1 MSIVVTA
8 ATGHLGT
15 LVVDELLQRVPADQV
30 VAVARNAA
38 KAAPLAER
46 GVEVRIADYNDPAA
60 LAKAFGAGDTV
71 LLISGLEPNRLEQ
84 HKAVLAA
91 AQDAGV
97 ARIAYTS
104 VLGGPEA
111 DFDLAADHRATE
123 QAILDSGLPY
133 TILRNGW
140 YNEVYTDQLAVQL
153 ANGVVGSAGDGL
165 IASAARRDYAAAAA
179 VVLTSE
185 GHEKK
190 AYELNGD
197 VAWTLTEYAA
207 ELAKQSGMDIGY
219 TNLSPEDHAQVLVGA
234 GLPEP
239 VAQLFVGVDNA
250 IERGLLAGRGSDL
263 TRLIGRPTTPVAESI
278 SAALK
283 TVQAG

>member
-8 ATGHLGT
+8 ATGHLGS

-30 VAVARNAA
+30 VAVARNAE
-38 KAAPLAER
+38 KAAPIADR
-46 GVEVRIADYNDPAA
+46 GVEVRIADYNDADA

-71 LLISGLEPNRLEQ
+71 LLISGLEPNRLDQ
-84 HKAVLAA
+84 HKAVIAA
-91 AQDAGV
+91 AKDAGV

-133 TILRNGW
+133 TFLRNGW
-140 YNEVYTDQLAVQL
+140 YNEVYTDQIAVQL
-153 ANGVVGSAGDGL
+153 ANGVLGSAGQGR

-179 VVLTSE
+179 VVLTGD

-197 VAWTLTEYAA
+197 TDWTLTEYAA
-207 ELAKQSGMDIGY
+207 ELSTQSGRNVAY
-219 TNLSPEDHAQVLVGA
+219 SNLSPADHAQVLIGA
-234 GLPEP
+234 GFPEP

-250 IERGLLAGRGSDL
+250 IERGRLARRSDDL
-263 TRLIGRPTTPVAESI
+263 TQLIGRPTTPVADAI
-278 SAALK
+278 STALK
-283 TVQAG
+283 A

>member
-8 ATGHLGT
+8 ATGHLGN
-15 LVVDELLQRVPADQV
+15 LVIDELLQRVPAGQV
-30 VAVARNAA
+30 VAVARNAE
-38 KAAPLAER
+38 KAAPIADC

-71 LLISGLEPNRLEQ
+71 LLISGLEPNRLDQ
-84 HKAVLAA
+84 HKSIIAIAKE
-91 AQDAGV
+91 AGV

-111 DFDLAADHRATE
+111 DFELATDHRATE

-133 TILRNGW
+133 TFLRNGW
-140 YNEVYTDQLAVQL
+140 YNEVYTDQIPVQL
-153 ANGVVGSAGDGL
+153 ANGVVGSAGDGR
-165 IASAARRDYAAAAA
+165 IGSAARRDYAAAAA
-179 VVLTSE
+179 VVLTGD

-197 VAWTLTEYAA
+197 AAWTLTEYAA
-207 ELAKQSGMDIGY
+207 ELAKQSGKDVAY
-219 TNLSPEDHAQVLVGA
+219 SNLSAKDHVQVLVGA

-239 VAQLFVGVDNA
+239 LAQMFGGVDAA

-263 TRLIGRPTTPVAESI
+263 ARLIGRPTTPIADSI
-278 SAALK
+278 AAAL
-283 TVQAG
+283 AH

>member
-8 ATGHLGT
+8 ATGHLGQ
-15 LVVDELLQRVPADQV
+15 LVIDELLQRVPADQV
-30 VAVARNAA
+30 VAVARNAE
-38 KAAPLAER
+38 KAAPIAAR

-60 LAKAFGAGDTV
+60 LATAFRAGDTV
-71 LLISGLEPNRLEQ
+71 LLISGLEPNRRAQ
-84 HKAVLAA
+84 HQSVIDAAKA
-91 AQDAGV
+91 AGAV
-97 ARIAYTS
+97 RIAYTS

-133 TILRNGW
+133 TFLRNGW
-140 YNEVYTDQLAVQL
+140 YHEVYTEQIGVQL
-153 ANGVVGSAGDGL
+153 EHGVVGSAGDGR
-165 IASAARRDYAAAAA
+165 IGSASRRDYAAAAA
-179 VVLTSE
+179 VVLTGE
-185 GHEKK
+185 GHEKA

-197 VAWTLTEYAA
+197 TSWTLTEYAA
-207 ELAKQSGMDIGY
+207 ELSKQAGQEVAY
-219 TNLSPEDHAQVLVGA
+219 NNVSPSAHAEVLVAA

-263 TRLIGRPTTPVAESI
+263 ARLIGRPTTPLADAIAV
-278 SAALK
+278 ALK
-283 TVQAG
+283 K

>member
-8 ATGHLGT
+8 ATGHLGN
-15 LVVDELLQRVPADQV
+15 LVIDELLQRVPAGQV
-30 VAVARNAA
+30 VAVARNAE
-38 KAAPLAER
+38 KAAPIADR

-60 LAKAFGAGDTV
+60 LAKAIGAGDTL
-71 LLISGLEPNRLEQ
+71 LLISGLEPNRLDQ
-84 HKAVLAA
+84 HKSIIAIAK
-91 AQDAGV
+91 DAGV

-104 VLGGPEA
+104 ALGGPEA

-133 TILRNGW
+133 TFLRNGW
-140 YNEVYTDQLAVQL
+140 YNEVYTDQIPVQL
-153 ANGVVGSAGDGL
+153 ANGVVGSAGDGR
-165 IASAARRDYAAAAA
+165 IGSAARRDYAAAAA
-179 VVLTSE
+179 VVLT
-185 GHEKK
+185 GDVHEKK

-207 ELAKQSGMDIGY
+207 ELARQSGQEVAY
-219 TNLSPEDHAQVLVGA
+219 SNLSAEDHAQVLVGA

-239 VAQLFVGVDNA
+239 VAQLFVGVDAA

-263 TRLIGRPTTPVAESI
+263 TRLIGRPTTPIADSI
-278 SAALK
+278 AAALRS
-283 TVQAG
+283 

>member
-8 ATGHLGT
+8 ATGHLGN
-15 LVVDELLQRVPADQV
+15 LVIDELLQRVPADQV
-30 VAVARNAA
+30 VAVARNAE
-38 KAAPLAER
+38 KAAPIADR

-60 LAKAFGAGDTV
+60 LSKAFGAGDTV
-71 LLISGLEPNRLEQ
+71 LLISGLEPNRLDQ
-84 HKAVLAA
+84 HKAIIAIA
-91 AQDAGV
+91 KDAGV

-133 TILRNGW
+133 TFLRNGW
-140 YNEVYTDQLAVQL
+140 YNEVYTGQIAVQL
-153 ANGVVGSAGDGL
+153 ANGVVGSAGDGR

-179 VVLTSE
+179 VVLTGD
-185 GHEKK
+185 GHEKT

-197 VAWTLTEYAA
+197 TAWTLTEYAA
-207 ELAKQSGMDIGY
+207 ELAKQSGKDVAY
-219 TNLSPEDHAQVLVGA
+219 SNLSAEDHVRVLVGA

-239 VAQLFVGVDNA
+239 LARMFAGVDAA
-250 IERGLLAGRGSDL
+250 IARGLLAGRGSDL
-263 TRLIGRPTTPVAESI
+263 ARLIGRPTTPIADSI
-278 SAALK
+278 ATAL
-283 TVQAG
+283 TH

>member
-30 VAVARNAA
+30 VAVARNAE
-38 KAAPLAER
+38 KAAPLADR
-46 GVEVRIADYNDPAA
+46 GVEVRIADYNDTDA

-71 LLISGLEPNRLEQ
+71 LLISGLEPNRLDQ
-84 HKAVLAA
+84 HRAVIAA
-91 AQDAGV
+91 AKEAGV

-104 VLGGPEA
+104 ALGGPKA
-111 DFDLAADHRATE
+111 DFDLATDHIATE

-133 TILRNGW
+133 TFLRNGW
-140 YNEVYTDQLAVQL
+140 YNEVYTDQIPVQL
-153 ANGVVGSAGDGL
+153 ANGVVGSAGDGR

-179 VVLTSE
+179 VVLTGE
-185 GHEKK
+185 GHETK

-197 VAWTLTEYAA
+197 TDWTLTEYAA
-207 ELAKQSGMDIGY
+207 ELSKQSGKAVAY
-219 TNLSPEDHAQVLVGA
+219 NNLSPADHAQVLVGA

-239 VAQLFVGVDNA
+239 VAQLFVGVDDA
-250 IERGLLAGRGSDL
+250 IERGLLARRSGDL
-263 TRLIGRPTTPVAESI
+263 SRLIGRPTTPVADAVA
-278 SAALK
+278 AALK
-283 TVQAG
+283 A